1 MSCTWTGWM
10 TWEQIEPF
18 KEKIIEMEYED
29 MTTFHYKDWP
39 IPYSYCELK
48 VSELQD
54 HLAKGSTFFW
64 GAVEN
69 NELVAYWWCYSAP
82 FIDRKRFHI
91 RSAMTVESARG
102 KGLDKMACQEVIQKA
117 SELGCNDIATHYVVE
132 NESMAALME
141 YMGFKKTRIEVIKT
155 LS

>member
-1 MSCTWTGWM
+1 MSSSWTGWM

-18 KEKIIEMEYED
+18 KDKIIEMEYED
-29 MTTFHYKDWP
+29 MTTFHYKEWS
-39 IPYSYCELK
+39 IPHSYCELK

-54 HLAKGSTFFW
+54 HLANGNTYFW
-64 GAVEN
+64 GAIEN

-102 KGLDKMACQEVIQKA
+102 KGLGKLACQEVIQKA
-117 SELGCNDIATHYVVE
+117 SELGCDDIATHYVVE
-132 NESMAALME
+132 NESMAALMD
-141 YMGFKKTRIEVIKT
+141 YMGFKKTRVEVIKT